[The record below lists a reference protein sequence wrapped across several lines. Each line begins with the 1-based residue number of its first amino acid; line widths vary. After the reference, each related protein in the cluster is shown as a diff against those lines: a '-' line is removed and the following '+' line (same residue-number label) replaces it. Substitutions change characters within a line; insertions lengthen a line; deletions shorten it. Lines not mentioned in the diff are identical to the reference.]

1 MASPDEPIMAMEEA
15 GLTPVEIVRQLDRYI
30 VGQNQAKKAVAVAL
44 RNRLRRRWLPPH
56 LREEVLPKNILLIG
70 MTGCGKTEIARRLAK
85 LVRAP
90 FLKVEATKYTEVG
103 YVGRNVESMIR
114 DLTEVA
120 FGETVALE
128 RESVRKESE
137 ADVRERLVDALLPG
151 SGGVQE
157 ATRERLK
164 SRLDAGDLED
174 REVEIT
180 LRETAFSGT
189 AGGMT
194 GDWGDPMEG
203 NLKDML
209 GSWLPPRQTKRK
221 LAIRDARPL
230 MLAEATDARIDSA
243 RASREAVR
251 KVQEL
256 GILFIDELDKV
267 VPRGGMAQGDVS
279 REGVQRDLLPI
290 VEGSAIKTRHGIVR
304 TDHILFI
311 AAGAFHQAKPSD
323 LIPELQG
330 RFPIRVTLDPLGE
343 GDLYRILTEPENALV
358 AQYKA
363 LLETEGVTLDIKD
376 EALRELARSAA
387 LINEGTQNIG
397 ARRLFTLM
405 EQLLEDV
412 SFKAPELTGQT
423 IVVDKAFVDGRLSRL
438 VRDPDLS
445 RYIL

>member
-1 MASPDEPIMAMEEA
+1 MDAPEGPVMAKGES
-15 GLTPVEIVRQLDRYI
+15 GLTPAEIVRQLDRYI
-30 VGQNQAKKAVAVAL
+30 VGQGQAKKAVAVAL

-56 LREEVLPKNILLIG
+56 LKEEVLPKNILLIG
-70 MTGCGKTEIARRLAK
+70 TTGCGKTEIARRLAK

-90 FLKVEATKYTEVG
+90 FLKVEATKYTEIG

-128 RESVRKESE
+128 RESVLKDAEE
-137 ADVRERLVDALLPG
+137 DVRERLVDALLPG
-151 SGGVQE
+151 GGGAQG
-157 ATRERLK
+157 ATRERLR

-174 REVEIT
+174 RDVEIT
-180 LRETAFSGT
+180 LRETAFSGSPGT
-189 AGGMT
+189 MS

-203 NLKDML
+203 NLKEML
-209 GSWLPPRQTKRK
+209 GSWLPPRQTKRR
-221 LAIRDARPL
+221 LPIRDARPL
-230 MLAEATDARIDSA
+230 LLAEATDARIDSA

-267 VPRGGMAQGDVS
+267 VPRGGFGQGDVS

-343 GDLYRILTEPENALV
+343 EDLYRILTEPENALV

-363 LLETEGVTLDIKD
+363 LLETEGVTLDIRD

-387 LINEGTQNIG
+387 LINDGTQNIG

-412 SFKAPELTGQT
+412 SFKATEMSGQT
-423 IVVDKAFVDGRLSRL
+423 IVVDRAFVDGRISKL